1 MPTLTL
7 RDGGHLYYKRHGSGP
22 PLLLVTGLGGLGSFW
37 EPHVAAFAER
47 FTVIVHDHRGAGQ
60 SSIARIDYSVDQM
73 ADDLLSPTALDRRGL
88 FEAGYVAKL
97 RRRAPD
103 RPYSQERAYR
113 LWTLLLTEFWARRF
127 LDERGAAPAHPL
139 PPVRHMTKGRASS

>member
-7 RDGGHLYYKRHGSGP
+7 RDGGHLYYERHGSGR

-37 EPHVAAFAER
+37 EPHVAPLAER

-73 ADDLLSPTALDRRGL
+73 ADDLLQLRLARK
-88 FEAGYVAKL
+88 FE
-97 RRRAPD
+97 
-103 RPYSQERAYR
+103 
-113 LWTLLLTEFWARRF
+113 
-127 LDERGAAPAHPL
+127 
-139 PPVRHMTKGRASS
+139 